1 MKPAPLRQQLLPG
14 LAMSRVGHAGFGRT
28 RLNALGSFIGTDAL
42 SAPPGVYA
50 MRCADSLVGAS
61 WSAISAMPGNSGAF
75 LNNDFVSH
83 RLKFILCA
91 DKTKDR
97 EATTVFVASV

>member
-1 MKPAPLRQQLLPG
+1 MI
-14 LAMSRVGHAGFGRT
+14 RVGHAGFGGT
-28 RLNALGSFIGTDAL
+28 YLGALRSFISAHAL
-42 SAPPGVYA
+42 SAPPGVDA

-75 LNNDFVSH
+75 LGNDFISH
-83 RLKFILCA
+83 LLKFILCA

-97 EATTVFVASV
+97 APRA